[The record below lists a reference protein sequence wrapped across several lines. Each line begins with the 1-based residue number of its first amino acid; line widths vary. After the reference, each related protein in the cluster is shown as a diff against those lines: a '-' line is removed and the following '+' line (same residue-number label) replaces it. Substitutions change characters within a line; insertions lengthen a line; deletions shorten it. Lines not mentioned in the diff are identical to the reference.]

1 MEDEIIRP
9 QDVEQ
14 VLFLGQNTIKL
25 AEFRLKY
32 PQTKEYSNIIFGDP
46 HFFGLMKTERMATSI
61 DNTRIL
67 RQQVTIRGRRTLVVL
82 ADLNAIDKNKSFLD
96 LLTYELN
103 RDINEFKIKNKYLT
117 SENMLFNQFIEEKH
131 LESSWE
137 EWLLN
142 KLELLRIA
150 AIKVAGKPPEVTP
163 VAVEVGEKK
172 EK

>member
-9 QDVEQ
+9 QDIEQ
-14 VLFLGQNTIKL
+14 VLFLGQNNIHL

-32 PQTKEYSNIIFGDP
+32 PQTKEYSNVIFGDP
-46 HFFGLMKTERMATSI
+46 HFLGLMKTERLVTAI
-61 DNTRIL
+61 DNKRIL
-67 RQQVTIRGRRTLVVL
+67 NQPVTIKGRRTLIVL

-96 LLTYELN
+96 LLTTDLQN
-103 RDINEFKIKNKYLT
+103 QINELQTKNKFT
-117 SENMLFNQFIEEKH
+117 SSENMLLNQFIKEKH

-142 KLELLRIA
+142 KLELLRVA

>member
-14 VLFLGQNTIKL
+14 VLFLGQNTIHL

-32 PQTKEYSNIIFGDP
+32 PQGEKYSNIVYGDP
-46 HFFGLMKTERMATSI
+46 HFLGILKTERMVTAI
-61 DNTRIL
+61 DNKRIL
-67 RQQVTIRGRRTLVVL
+67 GQIVTIRGRRTLLVL

-96 LLTYELN
+96 LVTFDLQKQLNNLTT
-103 RDINEFKIKNKYLT
+103 KNDYLK
-117 SENMLFNQFIEEKH
+117 SENMLFNQFVKEKH
-131 LESSWE
+131 LETSWE

-142 KLELLRIA
+142 KLELLRVA
-150 AIKVAGKPPEVTP
+150 AIKMAGKPPEVTP